1 MPLWEARG
9 WQTPALG
16 DWARYYTMALPLPGE
31 KVQGDLTR
39 CCTGGHLGEAAER
52 PGRRLREAPGP
63 GLGHS
68 PTPRPALVARVWW
81 FRAGTQSRTGTI
93 LH

>member
-39 CCTGGHLGEAAER
+39 CCTGGHLGKAAER
-52 PGRRLREAPGP
+52 RGAGCERPQAQ
-63 GLGHS
+63 GLV
-68 PTPRPALVARVWW
+68 TV
-81 FRAGTQSRTGTI
+81 
-93 LH
+93 